1 MNQTSSRSHS
11 VLEVQVIY
19 KQSLDRGLDVVKQ
32 SKVTFIDL
40 AGSEKQ
46 KETLVEG
53 KRLKEAANI
62 NKSLSTLSLV
72 ISKLSE
78 ISQKKPQSSQA
89 IVHVPY
95 RNSVLTKILKNSL
108 TGKSRI
114 IIVCTVSLEDRFL
127 EETISTLR
135 FAQTA
140 KSIKMKVK
148 KNEE

>member
-1 MNQTSSRSHS
+1 MAYKSSR
-11 VLEVQVIY
+11 EG
-19 KQSLDRGLDVVKQ
+19 SLDVIRNA
-32 SKVTFIDL
+32 KVTFIDL

-46 KETLVEG
+46 KETMVEG
-53 KRLKEAANI
+53 QRLKEAVNI

-78 ISQKKPQSSQA
+78 ISQKKPQQTSLQQN
-89 IVHVPY
+89 VHVPY

-108 TGKSRI
+108 TGKSKI
-114 IIVCTVSLEDRFL
+114 IIVCTVSVEDRFID
-127 EETISTLR
+127 ETISTLR

-148 KNEE
+148 RN